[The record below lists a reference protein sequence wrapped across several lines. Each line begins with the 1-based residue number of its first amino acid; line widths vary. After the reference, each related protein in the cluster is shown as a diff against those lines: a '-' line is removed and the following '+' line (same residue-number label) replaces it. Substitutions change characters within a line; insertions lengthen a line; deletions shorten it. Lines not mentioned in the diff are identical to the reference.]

1 MVLEKLQ
8 TEIQAAPAKP
18 KIIEEDFLGVEKV
31 PSFSPKKEDLGVDLN
46 DPANLEAMT
55 FLEKYGYLKPPQD
68 GSEWTL
74 EYAMKK
80 FQGMY
85 RIEKTGIIDEASLE
99 AMRLPRCGGPDF

>member
-1 MVLEKLQ
+1 MWQ
-8 TEIQAAPAKP
+8 FA
-18 KIIEEDFLGVEKV
+18 
-31 PSFSPKKEDLGVDLN
+31 VDLN

-99 AMRLPRCGGPDF
+99 AMRLPRCGGPDFWCLWIIASDNQLIWILVVLNSVFQ